1 MKKFSFLAVVGAIAL
16 LATVTSCS
24 NKPKGPVIPEGEAIG
39 NIRYFFDDTSK
50 TISFIKT
57 NSEGTKEVQPTE
69 YIRIQA
75 NDAGFLV
82 AHIDDDKM
90 DLLSLDGLA
99 FAKATGF
106 EVETY
111 FASSATVPEK
121 KVILTVVPQN
131 ENHLAYDAATRT
143 NLSLAGGIKSTVIPL
158 DNGITI
164 FENSKGW
171 GFGPSDK
178 EDATLDELK
187 NIGVITAKGK
197 FYLWVQSS
205 NFTGIIDA
213 SGKGIKPMSAA
224 AYKALQKKS
233 KKLWEWADVV
243 GIEAKAI

>member
-24 NKPKGPVIPEGEAIG
+24 NKPKGPVIPEGKPIG
-39 NIRYFFDDTSK
+39 NISYFMDEESQTL
-50 TISFIKT
+50 SFIKT
-57 NSEGTKEVQPTE
+57 NADGSKEVQATE
-69 YIRIQA
+69 YVRIA
-75 NDAGFLV
+75 ADDAGFLV

-90 DLLSLDGLA
+90 DLLSLDGMA

-106 EVETY
+106 EVEPI
-111 FASSATVPEK
+111 FATSSEASDK

-164 FENSKGW
+164 FKNAKGW

-178 EDATLDELK
+178 EDPVLDELK
-187 NIGVITAKGK
+187 NIGVISAKGK

-205 NFTGIIDA
+205 DFTGVIDA
-213 SGKGIKPMSAA
+213 TGKGIKPMGAA
-224 AYKALQKKS
+224 AYKALQKKG
-233 KKLWEWADVV
+233 KKLWEWDGVFGTEV
-243 GIEAKAI
+243 KAI